1 MKRIFTTTAL
11 VTLIA
16 GAASAQDMIGTDG
29 VTISGNDVTI
39 ANVTASQDGYIVLH
53 AVKDGAVVAPAS
65 IGHTAIKAGENA
77 NVTVTSDEPLT
88 EGTSFVAM
96 LHVEDN
102 GNDTYD
108 FAQGM
113 TDADVPVVANGG
125 PVVQTFTATPAMMD
139 SSMDGMSMDG
149 MMMPMID
156 TAGVKI
162 DGATATF
169 ANVAADKD
177 GYLVIHTM
185 LDGAPVVPA
194 SIGHVAVKAGE
205 NPDVAVK
212 IDYDFVKGEK
222 YFAMLHEETNGN
234 TSYDFGAGKT
244 DVDTPAM
251 SGGKVVGVAF
261 DG

>member
-96 LHVEDN
+96 LHVEE
-102 GNDTYD
+102 
-108 FAQGM
+108 
-113 TDADVPVVANGG
+113 
-125 PVVQTFTATPAMMD
+125 
-139 SSMDGMSMDG
+139 DGMSMDG